1 MPLKVFLDTNVLLK
15 GFGASRSQQV
25 LPAYLTDSSVGRYTF
40 EKCVFEV
47 YRLFRGVVGKKPSEG
62 RGRWAE
68 QNLNAKTD
76 PSPIGKLISQ
86 VRSGDPDVDRGYARF
101 WINQILEAGDGID
114 ERERLIEEYVR
125 PEDRDAARAEIV
137 KQRQLM
143 HEKQKFGRLCND
155 FGDFLEKYA
164 ITVLPFASVFDATRS
179 MQFASVHPA
188 MLDSFVR
195 DTLIPNEDFEIVF
208 AALSLPADV
217 FVTDDADLITA
228 SWSLG
233 LNFPLSRDSFCRGDD
248 YLATLQRIKIRKG
261 ILDNL

>member
-1 MPLKVFLDTNVLLK
+1 MPLKVFLDTNILLK
-15 GFGASRSQQV
+15 GFGAFRSQQA
-25 LPAYLTDSSVGRYTF
+25 LSAYFTVSSVERYTF

-68 QNLNAKTD
+68 QNLKAKTD
-76 PSPIGKLISQ
+76 PSPIGKLLSQ
-86 VRSGDPDVDRGYARF
+86 VRSGDSDVDRGFARF
-101 WINQILEAGDGID
+101 WINQILEAGDELD
-114 ERERLIEEYVR
+114 ERERIIEEHVR
-125 PEDRDAARAEIV
+125 PEDRDATRAEIV

-143 HEKQKFGRLCND
+143 DEKQKFSRLCNG

-164 ITVLPFASVFDATRS
+164 ITVSSYASVFDATRS
-179 MQFASVHPA
+179 MEFASVHPA

-208 AALSLPADV
+208 AALSLPTDV

-233 LNFPLSRDSFCRGDD
+233 LNFPLSRDSFCKGDD
-248 YLATLQRIKIRKG
+248 YFSNARK
-261 ILDNL
+261 D

>member
-1 MPLKVFLDTNVLLK
+1 MQVKVFLDTNVLLK

-25 LPAYLTDSSVGRYTF
+25 LPAYLTDSSAERYTF

-68 QNLNAKTD
+68 KNLKAKND

-86 VRSGDPDVDRGYARF
+86 VRSGDSAVDKKYARF
-101 WINQILEAGDGID
+101 SINQILEAGYGID
-114 ERERLIEEYVR
+114 ERERLVEEYVH
-125 PEDRDAARAEIV
+125 PEDRDAAHAEIA
-137 KQRQLM
+137 KQRQRVVER
-143 HEKQKFGRLCND
+143 EKFDHLCND
-155 FGDFLEKYA
+155 FGTFLEKHA
-164 ITVLPFASVFDATRS
+164 ITVLSYASAFDVTRPVA
-179 MQFASVHPA
+179 FASVHPA
-188 MLDSFVR
+188 MLDGFVR

-217 FVTDDADLITA
+217 FVTDDADLITC

-233 LNFPLSRDSFCRGDD
+233 LNFPLGPDSFCKGDD

-261 ILDNL
+261 IVNDV